1 MTAVTALAQALAA
14 GIRVTRDGDNLVL
27 TASNPPPAWVVE
39 PLLRHKTDILTML
52 SLSAGCSEEARPSLF
67 GSGCSTEA
75 RDQQQS
81 QFNIVARPGLD
92 DPPQTELGQPPSAEK
107 SYHAACPPQHA
118 LTVYQTEGEKSGKAG
133 EGGVFSTV
141 ETDPNPGL
149 PWPQPGDTL
158 LPGWGDRVS
167 MEYRLR
173 VASEEECL
181 EWAKELWQL
190 ELVAKARG
198 YPKNWAV
205 QTSRNRLMW
214 MEAFAAREECRAPNF
229 EQLSEAER
237 V

>member
-1 MTAVTALAQALAA
+1 MTAVTVLAQALAA
-14 GIRVTRDGDNLVL
+14 GIRVTRDGENLVL
-27 TASNPPPAWVVE
+27 MASNPPPAWVVE
-39 PLLRHKTDILTML
+39 PLKRHKADILTML
-52 SLSAGCSEEARPSLF
+52 SESTGCSEEARPSWF
-67 GSGCSTEA
+67 GSACSIEEC
-75 RDQQQS
+75 DQQQS
-81 QFNIVARPGLD
+81 QSNIVTGPREDA
-92 DPPQTELGQPPSAEK
+92 PPQAEPSQPPSTEK
-107 SYHAACPPQHA
+107 SAPAACPAQHA
-118 LTVYQTEGEKSGKAG
+118 LTVYQTEGDKSGKAG
-133 EGGVFSTV
+133 EGGVFGTV

-198 YPKNWAV
+198 YTKNWAV

-214 MEAFAAREECRAPNF
+214 REAFAARDECRAPDF
-229 EQLSEAER
+229 EQLKEAESE
-237 V
+237 